1 MNIPEQPT
9 PATHRRYPEP
19 AVVRWP
25 LSGAVHPTNLALE
38 LPADPAEILPT
49 KEEKIEGAAAT
60 SRPSNGLVPTKDI
73 IGWNRQTVATGV
85 SGR

>member
-1 MNIPEQPT
+1 MNVPEQPT

-25 LSGAVHPTNLALE
+25 LSGAVHPTNLTLE
-38 LPADPAEILPT
+38 PPADLAKILPT
-49 KEEKIEGAAAT
+49 KEEKIEATPAT

-73 IGWNRQTVATGV
+73 IDWNRQTVATEV